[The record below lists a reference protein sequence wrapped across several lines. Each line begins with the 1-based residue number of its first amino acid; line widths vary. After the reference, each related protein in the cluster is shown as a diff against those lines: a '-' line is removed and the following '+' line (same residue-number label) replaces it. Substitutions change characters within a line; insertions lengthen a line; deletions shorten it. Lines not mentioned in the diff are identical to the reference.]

1 MKKLLFGFV
10 LVAIGL
16 LLMNSTAD
24 AYSISVG
31 DQIKLYQGIGNAN
44 SGGSFYVDEVGD
56 GQGFLFDSFCLERN
70 EYFSYGVTM
79 YVGSITDSA
88 FMGGYTGGNPDKIS
102 YQTAFL
108 YYQWATNIIEHNRD
122 NANDLQLAIWSL
134 EGEITDEHPL
144 TLTEGATNFISDA
157 AKANGYYGVQVMNL
171 YGNKTVGTTSPV
183 YSDPKQSQ
191 LIYNPV
197 PEPMSLLILGIGL
210 VGLAGVGRKLKK

>member
-134 EGEITDEHPL
+134 EGEITDEHSL

-197 PEPMSLLILGIGL
+197 PEPMSLLLLGIGL

>member
-10 LVAIGL
+10 LVAMGL
-16 LLMNSTAD
+16 LLINSTAD

-79 YVGSITDSA
+79 YVGSITDGA
-88 FMGGYTGGNPDKIS
+88 VMGGYTGGNPDQIS

-108 YYQWATNIIEHNRD
+108 YYEWATGLIAHTPT
-122 NANDLQLAIWSL
+122 NANNLQLAIWSL
-134 EGEITDEHPL
+134 EGEITDAHPL
-144 TLTEGATNFISDA
+144 TMTAGANTFISNA
-157 AKANGYYGVQVMNL
+157 AGANGYYGVQVMNL
-171 YGNKTVGTTSPV
+171 YGSYSPLSG
-183 YSDPKQSQ
+183 YTNPKQSQ

-197 PEPMSLLILGIGL
+197 PEPSTLLLMGLSLM
-210 VGLAGVGRKLKK
+210 GLAGVRKKFKK